1 MNTFTAKIKI
11 MVIFIALS
19 LSVALQLAAS
29 ILAISL
35 IKRTRYNIAWILL
48 SIGFSL
54 MAAQRIYDLIYI
66 SQLSL
71 ANSGDVSVLSNWISV
86 LVSLLIFIG
95 TAFIKKLFNYLDK
108 MEQLAKENENAVFS
122 AIVKT
127 EENEKQMFAK
137 ELHDGLGPILS
148 SIKMAFSAIN
158 KDAITDSNKQILL
171 KTNFAIDE
179 AVITVKEISNKLSP
193 HILSNFGLERAIK
206 SFLDTVMINKDVAVD
221 FESNVLTTRYDFN
234 IEAVL
239 YRVVCELINNTLRHA
254 QAKNIKISLL
264 QGNGNLALE
273 YSDDGI
279 GFDIQDL
286 SHKGMGLSNME
297 SRVKSINGTFSLVS
311 SPKNGMKV
319 LINVAI

>member
-234 IEAVL
+234 IESVL
-239 YRVVCELINNTLRHA
+239 YSVVCELINNTLRHA

-286 SHKGMGLSNME
+286 PHKGMGLSNME

>member
-221 FESNVLTTRYDFN
+221 FESNVLTKRYDFN

-286 SHKGMGLSNME
+286 PHKGMGLSNME